1 VAAKPIQPS
10 ITYGAFVSKLKTW
23 RESTSTSPSGMHL
36 GHYKALLARHE
47 FSDLPDRDPRRA
59 ELEQK
64 RDEILQLHFQMINYA
79 LENGYSYTRWQQIAN
94 AMLFKEQEQHKD
106 SSDACDTSI
115 RG

>member
-1 VAAKPIQPS
+1 MAPLSANSKHGGNQRPS
-10 ITYGAFVSKLKTW
+10 
-23 RESTSTSPSGMHL
+23 SPSGMHL

-94 AMLFKEQEQHKD
+94 AMLFKEQGNIKIHRT
-106 SSDACDTSI
+106 CDTSI